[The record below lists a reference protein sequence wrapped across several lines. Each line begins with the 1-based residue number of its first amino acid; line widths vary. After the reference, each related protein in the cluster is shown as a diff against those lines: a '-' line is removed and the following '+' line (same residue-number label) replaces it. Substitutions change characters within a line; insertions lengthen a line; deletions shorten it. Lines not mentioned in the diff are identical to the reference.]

1 MKPISKYYK
10 NAAPVKFQNIDN
22 ALFQDI
28 LSSNFITEL
37 MDKLPEH
44 SIYYRYSNH
53 KSDKTIFSNHYANSK
68 DIFLKFYFLKD
79 SIAKTKTLISTL
91 KQGFK
96 NLGLEISNVGGK
108 AHNIGSYLTIY
119 YYKESNKLVITF
131 GGLYLNLYS
140 FLIAEGK
147 TNFTFSIKDENSIK
161 MKRYNSWTSL
171 TMNTFF
177 SFIQN
182 ERIGNISHTLSKEFL
197 LKFFKM
203 NNNNEYFTKEFN
215 FDIIDKGIY
224 LPKISLKEFRTI
236 SNKKSLLKRIF
247 NVESLPKQFLKFDI
261 CEIYFFYKNLK
272 LVDINDWAKVISF
285 YNNLESKKELYI
297 YESELSS
304 LKLEYD
310 FELLKQYY
318 HYTFIQNNESYLKA
332 NSKNENIL
340 IKDYLNLCKL
350 LSINVN
356 LRMTSFKK
364 LKQEHDRLALEL
376 IERDIEKRDIR
387 IKEEYKKLDFISLIK
402 TTEDLVLESKRQHH
416 CVASY
421 LQSIENG
428 FCAIYT
434 DLYSSKRYTIEISYS
449 STKQIY
455 ILNQCKG
462 VFNSEPPVEYLKIL
476 REKLKLVNKEI
487 ADKNVSE
494 HKTDKIQKNMN
505 MNSISQSGVRIA

>member
-10 NAAPVKFQNIDN
+10 NTTPVKFQNVDN
-22 ALFQDI
+22 ALFKDI
-28 LSSNFITEL
+28 LSNKFIAEL

-44 SIYYRYSNH
+44 SIYYRFSNQ
-53 KSDKTIFSNHYANSK
+53 KSDKTIFSSHYPNSK

-79 SIAKTKTLISTL
+79 SIARTKTLINTL
-91 KQGFK
+91 KQGFE
-96 NLGLEISNVGGK
+96 NLGLKISNVGGK

-119 YYKESNKLVITF
+119 YYKETNRVVITF

-140 FLIAEGK
+140 FLIADGK
-147 TNFTFSIKDENSIK
+147 TNFTFSITDENSIK

-177 SFIQN
+177 SFLRN
-182 ERIGNISHTLSKEFL
+182 ENVGNISHTLSKEFL

-203 NNNNEYFTKEFN
+203 NNNNEYFTNEFN
-215 FDIIDKGIY
+215 FDIIDKGIF

-247 NVESLPKQFLKFDI
+247 NVDSLPKQFLKFDI

-272 LVDINDWAKVISF
+272 LADVNDWPKLINF
-285 YNNLESKKELYI
+285 YRNLENKKELHVYD
-297 YESELSS
+297 SGHSS
-304 LKLEYD
+304 LKLDYD
-310 FELLKQYY
+310 FELLKHYY
-318 HYTFIQNNESYLKA
+318 HNTFIENNESYLCE
-332 NSKNENIL
+332 NSRIL
-340 IKDYLNLCKL
+340 IKDYLNLCQL

-387 IKEEYKKLDFISLIK
+387 IKEEYTKIDFLSLIK

-421 LQSIENG
+421 LQRIENG

-434 DLYSSKRYTIEISYS
+434 DLYTSKRYTIEISYS
-449 STKQIY
+449 PTKQIY

-462 VFNSEPPVEYLKIL
+462 VFNSEPPVEYLIL
-476 REKLKLVNKEI
+476 LRDKLKQANKEI
-487 ADKNVSE
+487 AEKNVSE
-494 HKTDKIQKNMN
+494 YKNEKIKKNLN
-505 MNSISQSGVRIA
+505 TNSISQSRFRIA